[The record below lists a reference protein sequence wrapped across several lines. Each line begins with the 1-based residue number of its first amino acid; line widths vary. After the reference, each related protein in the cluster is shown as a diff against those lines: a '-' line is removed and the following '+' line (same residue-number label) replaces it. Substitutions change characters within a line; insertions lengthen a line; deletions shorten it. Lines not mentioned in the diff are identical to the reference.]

1 MGTSTILD
9 GALIVSLV
17 ALWVS
22 ILITSRRL
30 ARASPETPVRP
41 RRPVK
46 GLTLIGMALWFTAAS
61 VEDTGTR
68 TLAFYLG
75 WAFVLI
81 DSGWY
86 LWALKRLERPTPTQH

>member
-9 GALIVSLV
+9 GALIVGLV
-17 ALWVS
+17 AIWVT
-22 ILITSRRL
+22 IFFTARRL
-30 ARASPETPVRP
+30 AKASPGTPVRP

-61 VEDTGTR
+61 VEDAGTR
-68 TLAFYLG
+68 SLVFYLG

-86 LWALKRLERPTPTQH
+86 LWALKRLERQAPAEH